1 MAKLIVI
8 SGEERQEFELAAF
21 NTIGR
26 HPDNTIQIL
35 DRIIS
40 KEHAQIQRAADGRF
54 LLRDLRSLNG
64 TFLRGERI
72 SDHYL
77 SDGDEFTMGST
88 RIVFVDKPK
97 TDDALQRV
105 TIAPGLTESHIRGRI
120 QANTTDFMP
129 ERQIADVTILRR
141 DYERLRIGH
150 ELARAVGS
158 ELDLDKLLPKILEK
172 AFELVGADRGV
183 ILLRDERGVLQP
195 RYVKTRSG
203 KSDPNIVL
211 SKTVLAEVET
221 NKAAVLSSDAT
232 MDARFSGAHSIIM
245 QGIRSTMTLPLLHS
259 GELLGIMHLDSLFT
273 SNAFTEKDLQICTG
287 MAAQAAISIQNA
299 RLASRIE
306 REAQTRAQISRLIP
320 PSVVEQVVKGELTI
334 EKGGRLTEVTMLF
347 SDIRGFTTM
356 SDGRPPQVA
365 KGEPTTYPGARLTAA
380 TMLYAYIRGF
390 TRMSD
395 GRPAQEIVNT
405 LNEYFEVMVDIL
417 FKYSGTLDKFVGDEI
432 IGLFGAPIPIDDAPF
447 KAVACGLA
455 MLQGLEEFNRTRAS
469 ENQAP
474 IRIGIGINTGNVITG
489 SIGSTRALQYTAI
502 GDAMNVA
509 SRLVN
514 IASPG
519 EIIVSESTYR
529 LVAGRVQAAQL
540 PPVKVK
546 GKADELKVYR
556 ITGLRS
562 TATPLP
568 GDWSGPTNG

>member
-40 KEHAQIQRAADGRF
+40 KEHAQIQRAADGRY

-64 TFLRGERI
+64 TFLRGERV

-77 SDGDEFTMGST
+77 TDGDEFTMGST

-97 TDDALQRV
+97 ADDALGRV

-120 QANTTDFMP
+120 QANTGDFMP
-129 ERQIADVTILRR
+129 ERQIGDEKNLRR

-158 ELDLDKLLPKILEK
+158 ELDLDKLLPKILDK

-183 ILLRDERGVLQP
+183 ILLQDDRGELAP
-195 RYVKTRSG
+195 RFVKTRSG

-211 SKTVLAEVET
+211 SKTVMAEVVN

-306 REAQTRAQISRLIP
+306 KEAQTRAQISRLIP
-320 PSVVEQVVKGELTI
+320 PSVVEQVVQGKLQI
-334 EKGGRLTEVTMLF
+334 EKGGRLNEITMLF

-356 SDGRPPQVA
+356 SDGRP
-365 KGEPTTYPGARLTAA
+365 
-380 TMLYAYIRGF
+380 
-390 TRMSD
+390 
-395 GRPAQEIVNT
+395 AQEVVNT
-405 LNEYFEVMVDIL
+405 LNEYFEVMVDVL

-432 IGLFGAPIPIDDAPF
+432 IGLFGAPIAIDDAPY
-447 KAVACGLA
+447 KAVSCALA
-455 MLQGLEEFNRTRAS
+455 MLQALEEFNRTRAS
-469 ENQAP
+469 ENLAA
-474 IRIGIGINTGNVITG
+474 IRIGIGINTGMVITG
-489 SIGSTRALQYTAI
+489 AIGSTRALQYTAI

-514 IASPG
+514 VAGSG
-519 EIIVSESTYR
+519 EIIISEDTYR
-529 LVAGRVQAAQL
+529 KVAGRVEATQL

-556 ITGLRS
+556 VTGLRNV
-562 TATPLP
+562 ATPIP
-568 GDWSGPTNG
+568 GEWSGPTNA

>member
-40 KEHAQIQRAADGRF
+40 KEHAQIQRAADGRY

-64 TFLRGERI
+64 TFMRGERVA
-72 SDHYL
+72 DHYL
-77 SDGDEFTMGST
+77 GDGDEFTMGST

-97 TDDALQRV
+97 VDDALQRV

-120 QANTTDFMP
+120 QANTGDFMP
-129 ERQIADVTILRR
+129 ERQIGDDKALRR

-150 ELARAVGS
+150 ELARAVGN
-158 ELDLDKLLPKILEK
+158 ELDLDKLLPKILDK

-183 ILLRDERGVLQP
+183 ILLHDEKTQELIP
-195 RYVKTRSG
+195 RFVKTRSG

-211 SKTVLAEVET
+211 SKTVMAEVVS

-245 QGIRSTMTLPLLHS
+245 QGIRSTMTLPLLYA
-259 GELLGIMHLDSLFT
+259 GEMLGIMHLDSLFT

-299 RLASRIE
+299 RLAQRIE

-320 PSVVEQVVKGELTI
+320 PSVVDQVMKGELVI
-334 EKGGRLTEVTMLF
+334 ERGGRLSECTMLF

-356 SDGRPPQVA
+356 SDGR
-365 KGEPTTYPGARLTAA
+365 EP
-380 TMLYAYIRGF
+380 
-390 TRMSD
+390 
-395 GRPAQEIVNT
+395 QEIVNT

-417 FKYSGTLDKFVGDEI
+417 FKYNGTLDKFVGDEI
-432 IGLFGAPIPIDDAPF
+432 IGLFGAPIHLDDAPF
-447 KAVACGLA
+447 KAVSCAIA
-455 MLQGLEEFNRTRAS
+455 MLDALEEFNTTRAS
-469 ENQAP
+469 ENLAA

-514 IASPG
+514 VAGSG
-519 EIIVSESTYR
+519 EIIISEHTYR
-529 LVAGRVQAAQL
+529 ACTGRIEAASL

-546 GKADELKVYR
+546 GKAEELKIYR
-556 ITGLRS
+556 VGGLR
-562 TATPLP
+562 TTPTP
-568 GDWSGPTNG
+568 VPDQWTGPTKA

>member
-40 KEHAQIQRAADGRF
+40 KEHAQIQRGADGRY

-64 TFLRGERI
+64 TFMRGERVA
-72 SDHYL
+72 DHFL
-77 SDGDEFTMGST
+77 ADNDEFTMGST

-97 TDDALQRV
+97 VDDVLNRV

-120 QANTTDFMP
+120 QANTGDFMP
-129 ERQIADVTILRR
+129 ERQIGDEKILRR

-158 ELDLDKLLPKILEK
+158 ELDLDKLLPKILDK

-183 ILLRDERGVLQP
+183 ILLDDGKGKLEP
-195 RYVKTRSG
+195 RFVKTRSG

-211 SKTVLAEVET
+211 SNTVMAEVT
-221 NKAAVLSSDAT
+221 NNKAAVLSSDAT

-245 QGIRSTMTLPLLHS
+245 QGIRSTMTLPLLHAND
-259 GELLGIMHLDSLFT
+259 LLGIMHLDSLFT

-306 REAQTRAQISRLIP
+306 KEAQTRAQISRLIP
-320 PSVVEQVVKGELTI
+320 PSIVEQVVKGELVI
-334 EKGGRLTEVTMLF
+334 EKGGRLSEVTMLF
-347 SDIRGFTTM
+347 SDIRGFTT
-356 SDGRPPQVA
+356 
-365 KGEPTTYPGARLTAA
+365 
-380 TMLYAYIRGF
+380 
-390 TRMSD
+390 MSD

-405 LNEYFEVMVDIL
+405 LNEYFEVMVDVL
-417 FKYSGTLDKFVGDEI
+417 FKYHGTLDKFVGDEI
-432 IGLFGAPIPIDDAPF
+432 IGLFGAPINLDDAPF
-447 KAVACGLA
+447 KGVACAVAMMQA
-455 MLQGLEEFNRTRAS
+455 LEEFNRTRAS
-469 ENQAP
+469 EGLSA
-474 IRIGIGINTGNVITG
+474 IRIGIGINTGTVITG
-489 SIGSTRALQYTAI
+489 SIGSTRALQYTCI

-514 IASPG
+514 VASSG
-519 EIIVSESTYR
+519 EIIISESTFK
-529 LVAGRVQAAQL
+529 LVAGRVEATAL

-546 GKADELKVYR
+546 GKAEELKVYR
-556 ITGLRS
+556 VTGLRNI
-562 TATPLP
+562 ATPVP
-568 GDWSGPTNG
+568 GEWSGPTNG

>member
-40 KEHAQIQRAADGRF
+40 KEHAQIQRSADGRF

-64 TFLRGERI
+64 TFLRGERV

-77 SDGDEFTMGST
+77 GDGDEFTMGST

-97 TDDALQRV
+97 ADDALQRV

-120 QANTTDFMP
+120 QANTGDFMP
-129 ERQIADVTILRR
+129 ERQIADDKILRR

-158 ELDLDKLLPKILEK
+158 ELDLDKLLPKILDK

-183 ILLRDERGVLQP
+183 ILLTDDKKDELTP
-195 RYVKTRSG
+195 RFVKTRSG

-211 SKTVLAEVET
+211 SNTVMAEVKN

-245 QGIRSTMTLPLLHS
+245 QGIRSTMTLPLLYAN
-259 GELLGIMHLDSLFT
+259 ELLGIMHLDSLFT
-273 SNAFTEKDLQICTG
+273 SNAFTEKDLQVCTG
-287 MAAQAAISIQNA
+287 MAQQAAISIQNA

-306 REAQTRAQISRLIP
+306 KEAQTRAQISRLIP
-320 PSVVEQVVKGELTI
+320 PSVVDQVLKGELTI
-334 EKGGRLTEVTMLF
+334 EKGGRLSECTMLF
-347 SDIRGFTTM
+347 SDIRGFTT
-356 SDGRPPQVA
+356 
-365 KGEPTTYPGARLTAA
+365 
-380 TMLYAYIRGF
+380 
-390 TRMSD
+390 MSD

-432 IGLFGAPIPIDDAPF
+432 IGLFGAPIAIDDAPF
-447 KAVACGLA
+447 KAVACAIA
-455 MLQGLEEFNRTRAS
+455 MLQGLEEFNRTRAA
-469 ENQAP
+469 ENQSP

-514 IASPG
+514 VAGSG
-519 EIIVSESTYR
+519 EIIISEHTYR
-529 LVAGRVQAAQL
+529 HVAGRVEAAAL

-546 GKADELKVYR
+546 GKAEELKVYR
-556 ITGLRS
+556 VTGLRNVQ
-562 TATPLP
+562 TPVP

>member
-40 KEHAQIQRAADGRF
+40 KEHAQIQRSADGRF

-64 TFLRGERI
+64 TFMRGERV

-97 TDDALQRV
+97 ADDALQRV

-120 QANTTDFMP
+120 QANTGDFMP
-129 ERQIADVTILRR
+129 ERQIADDKILRR

-158 ELDLDKLLPKILEK
+158 ELDLDKLLPKILDK

-183 ILLRDERGVLQP
+183 ILLTDDRTGNNELQP
-195 RYVKTRSG
+195 RFVKTRSG

-211 SKTVLAEVET
+211 SKTVMAEVT
-221 NKAAVLSSDAT
+221 NNKAAVLSSDAT

-245 QGIRSTMTLPLLHS
+245 QGIRSTMTLPLLYAN
-259 GELLGIMHLDSLFT
+259 ELLGIMHLDSLFT

-287 MAAQAAISIQNA
+287 MAQQAAISIQNA

-356 SDGRPPQVA
+356 SDGRP
-365 KGEPTTYPGARLTAA
+365 
-380 TMLYAYIRGF
+380 
-390 TRMSD
+390 
-395 GRPAQEIVNT
+395 AQEIVNT

-432 IGLFGAPIPIDDAPF
+432 IGLFGAPIAIDDAPF
-447 KAVACGLA
+447 KAVACAIA

-514 IASPG
+514 VAGSG
-519 EIIVSESTYR
+519 EIIISEHTYKH
-529 LVAGRVQAAQL
+529 VAGRVEATQL

-546 GKADELKVYR
+546 GKAEELKVYR
-556 ITGLRS
+556 VTGLRNL
-562 TATPLP
+562 ATPVP
-568 GDWSGPTNG
+568 GQLGHGEWSGPTNG

>member
-1 MAKLIVI
+1 
-8 SGEERQEFELAAF
+8 
-21 NTIGR
+21 
-26 HPDNTIQIL
+26 
-35 DRIIS
+35 
-40 KEHAQIQRAADGRF
+40 
-54 LLRDLRSLNG
+54 
-64 TFLRGERI
+64 
-72 SDHYL
+72 
-77 SDGDEFTMGST
+77 MGST

-97 TDDALQRV
+97 ADDVLQRV

-120 QANTTDFMP
+120 QANTGDFMP
-129 ERQIADVTILRR
+129 ERQIADDKNLRR

-158 ELDLDKLLPKILEK
+158 ELDLDKLLPKILDK

-183 ILLRDERGVLQP
+183 ILLMDDRGELSP
-195 RYVKTRSG
+195 RFVKTRSG

-211 SKTVLAEVET
+211 SKTVMSEVTT

-245 QGIRSTMTLPLLHS
+245 QGIRSTMTLPLLHA
-259 GELLGIMHLDSLFT
+259 GDLLGIMHLDSLFT

-299 RLASRIE
+299 RLATRIE
-306 REAQTRAQISRLIP
+306 KEAQTRAQISRLIP
-320 PSVVEQVVKGELTI
+320 PSVVEQVLKGELTI
-334 EKGGRLTEVTMLF
+334 EKGGRQQEVTMLF

-356 SDGRPPQVA
+356 SDGRPP
-365 KGEPTTYPGARLTAA
+365 
-380 TMLYAYIRGF
+380 
-390 TRMSD
+390 
-395 GRPAQEIVNT
+395 QEIVNT

-432 IGLFGAPIPIDDAPF
+432 IGLFGAPIAIDDAPF
-447 KAVACGLA
+447 KAVACALA
-455 MLQGLEEFNRTRAS
+455 MLQGLEEFNRTRAA
-469 ENQAP
+469 ENQAA

-514 IASPG
+514 VAGSG
-519 EIIVSESTYR
+519 EIIVSEDTYR
-529 LVAGRVQAAQL
+529 QLSGRVEATAL

-546 GKADELKVYR
+546 GKAEELKVYR

-562 TATPLP
+562 LMTPVP
-568 GDWSGPTNG
+568 SEWSGPTKT

>member
-40 KEHAQIQRAADGRF
+40 KEHAQIQRAGDGRF
-54 LLRDLRSLNG
+54 LLRDLKSLNG
-64 TFLRGERI
+64 TFMRGERLA
-72 SDHYL
+72 DHYL
-77 SDGDEFTMGST
+77 VDGDEFTMGST

-97 TDDALQRV
+97 QDDALGRV
-105 TIAPGLTESHIRGRI
+105 TIAPGLTESHIRGRV
-120 QANTTDFMP
+120 QASETDFVP
-129 ERQIADVTILRR
+129 EKQIADDKALRR

-183 ILLRDERGVLQP
+183 ILLADDRGELTP
-195 RYVKTRSG
+195 RHVKTKSG

-211 SKTVLAEVET
+211 SKTVMAEVMN

-245 QGIRSTMTLPLLHS
+245 QGIRSTMTLPLLYA

-306 REAQTRAQISRLIP
+306 KEAQTRAQISRLIP
-320 PSVVEQVVKGELTI
+320 ASVVEQVVKGELVI
-334 EKGGRLTEVTMLF
+334 EKGGRQQELTMLF
-347 SDIRGFTTM
+347 SDIRGFTSS
-356 SDGRPPQVA
+356 SDGRPPQEV
-365 KGEPTTYPGARLTAA
+365 
-380 TMLYAYIRGF
+380 
-390 TRMSD
+390 
-395 GRPAQEIVNT
+395 VNT
-405 LNEYFEVMVDIL
+405 LNEYFEVMVDVL
-417 FKYSGTLDKFVGDEI
+417 FKYHGTLDKFVGDEI
-432 IGLFGAPIPIDDAPF
+432 IGLFGAPIAIEDAPF
-447 KAVACGLA
+447 KGVACAISMLEALA
-455 MLQGLEEFNRTRAS
+455 EFNNTRAA
-469 ENQAP
+469 EGLPP
-474 IRIGIGINTGNVITG
+474 IEIGIGINTGPVITG
-489 SIGSTRALQYTAI
+489 AIGSTRALQYTAI

-514 IASPG
+514 VAQRG
-519 EIIVSESTYR
+519 EIIISEDTYR
-529 LVAGRVQAAQL
+529 HCVGRINAQPLQPVQ
-540 PPVKVK
+540 VK
-546 GKADELKVYR
+546 GKKDALRIYR
-556 ITGLRS
+556 VNGLRANS
-562 TATPLP
+562 ITPVP
-568 GDWSGPTNG
+568 GEWSGPTNG

>member
-40 KEHAQIQRAADGRF
+40 KEHAQIQRAADGRY

-64 TFLRGERI
+64 TFMRGERVA
-72 SDHYL
+72 DHYL

-97 TDDALQRV
+97 ADDVLQRV

-120 QANTTDFMP
+120 QANTGDFMP
-129 ERQIADVTILRR
+129 ERQIPDEKNLRR

-158 ELDLDKLLPKILEK
+158 ELDLDKLLPKILDK

-183 ILLRDERGVLQP
+183 ILLEDPVTKEMKP
-195 RYVKTRSG
+195 SFVKTRSG

-211 SKTVLAEVET
+211 SKTVMSEVT
-221 NKAAVLSSDAT
+221 NNKAAVLSSDAT

-245 QGIRSTMTLPLLHS
+245 QGIRSTMTLPLLHA

-273 SNAFTEKDLQICTG
+273 SNAFTEKDLQVCTG

-306 REAQTRAQISRLIP
+306 KEAQTRAQISRLIP
-320 PSVVEQVVKGELTI
+320 PSVVEQVLKGELVI
-334 EKGGRLTEVTMLF
+334 EKGGRVSEVTMLF

-356 SDGRPPQVA
+356 SDGRPPQ
-365 KGEPTTYPGARLTAA
+365 
-380 TMLYAYIRGF
+380 
-390 TRMSD
+390 
-395 GRPAQEIVNT
+395 EIVNT
-405 LNEYFEVMVDIL
+405 LNEYFEVMVDVL
-417 FKYSGTLDKFVGDEI
+417 FQYSGTLDKFVGDEI
-432 IGLFGAPIPIDDAPF
+432 IGLFGAPIAIEDAPF
-447 KAVACGLA
+447 KAVACALA
-455 MLQGLEEFNRTRAS
+455 MFHALEEFNRTRAA
-469 ENQAP
+469 ENQPAL
-474 IRIGIGINTGNVITG
+474 RIGVGINTGHVITG

-514 IASPG
+514 VAGSG
-519 EIIVSESTYR
+519 DIIISEDTYR
-529 LVAGRVQAAQL
+529 HVSGRIDCKQL

-546 GKADELKVYR
+546 GKAEELKVYKV
-556 ITGLRS
+556 IGMANQNLRVS
-562 TATPLP
+562 
-568 GDWSGPTNG
+568 GNEWSGPTNG

>member
-40 KEHAQIQRAADGRF
+40 KEHAQIQRAPDGRF
-54 LLRDLRSLNG
+54 MLRDLKSLNG
-64 TFLRGERI
+64 TFMRGERVG
-72 SDHYL
+72 DHFL

-88 RIVFVDKPK
+88 RIVFVDKPQPN
-97 TDDALQRV
+97 DALGRV

-120 QANTTDFMP
+120 QANTGDFMP
-129 ERQIADVTILRR
+129 ERQIADDKNLRR

-183 ILLRDERGVLQP
+183 ILLQDERGELAP
-195 RYVKTRSG
+195 RHVKTRSG

-211 SKTVLAEVET
+211 SKTVMAEVVN

-245 QGIRSTMTLPLLHS
+245 QGIRSTMTLPLLYA

-287 MAAQAAISIQNA
+287 MASQAAISIQNA

-306 REAQTRAQISRLIP
+306 KEAQTRAQISRLIP
-320 PSVVEQVVKGELTI
+320 PSVVEQVLKGELVI
-334 EKGGRLTEVTMLF
+334 EKGGRVSEITMLF

-356 SDGRPPQVA
+356 SDGKQPQEV
-365 KGEPTTYPGARLTAA
+365 
-380 TMLYAYIRGF
+380 
-390 TRMSD
+390 
-395 GRPAQEIVNT
+395 VNT

-432 IGLFGAPIPIDDAPF
+432 IGLFGAPIALEDAPF
-447 KAVACGLA
+447 KAVSCAIA
-455 MLQGLEEFNRTRAS
+455 MLQALEEFNRTRRA
-469 ENQAP
+469 ENLEA
-474 IRIGIGINTGNVITG
+474 IRIGIGINTGAVITG

-514 IASPG
+514 VASSG
-519 EIIVSESTYR
+519 EIIVSEHTYR
-529 LVAGRVQAAQL
+529 AVAGRVDATAL
-540 PPVKVK
+540 TPVKVK
-546 GKADELKVYR
+546 GKAEELKVYR
-556 ITGLRS
+556 VTGLRNI
-562 TATPLP
+562 TTPMP
-568 GDWSGPTNG
+568 TDWAGPTKG

>member
-8 SGEERQEFELAAF
+8 SGDERQEFELAAF

-40 KEHAQIQRAADGRF
+40 KEHAQIQRAADGRY

-64 TFLRGERI
+64 TFMRGERI
-72 SDHYL
+72 ADHYL
-77 SDGDEFTMGST
+77 NDGDEFTMGST

-97 TDDALQRV
+97 LDDVLQRV

-120 QANTTDFMP
+120 QANTGDFMP
-129 ERQIADVTILRR
+129 ERQISDDKNLRR

-158 ELDLDKLLPKILEK
+158 ELDLDKLLPKILDK

-183 ILLRDERGVLQP
+183 ILLMDDRGELVP
-195 RYVKTRSG
+195 RFVKTRSG

-211 SKTVLAEVET
+211 SKTVMAEVTT
-221 NKAAVLSSDAT
+221 NRAAVLSSDAT

-245 QGIRSTMTLPLLHS
+245 QGIRSTMTLPLLHA
-259 GELLGIMHLDSLFT
+259 GDLLGIMHLDSLFT

-299 RLASRIE
+299 RLATRIE
-306 REAQTRAQISRLIP
+306 KEAQTRAQISRLIP
-320 PSVVEQVVKGELTI
+320 PSVVEQVLKGELTI
-334 EKGGRLTEVTMLF
+334 EKGGRQTEVTMLF

-356 SDGRPPQVA
+356 SDGRPP
-365 KGEPTTYPGARLTAA
+365 
-380 TMLYAYIRGF
+380 
-390 TRMSD
+390 
-395 GRPAQEIVNT
+395 QEIVNT

-432 IGLFGAPIPIDDAPF
+432 IGLFGAPIAIDDAPF
-447 KAVACGLA
+447 KAVSCALA
-455 MLQGLEEFNRTRAS
+455 MLQGLEEFNRTRAA
-469 ENQAP
+469 ENQAA
-474 IRIGIGINTGNVITG
+474 IRIGVGINTGNVITG

-514 IASPG
+514 VASSG
-519 EIIVSESTYR
+519 EIIISENTYR
-529 LVAGRVQAAQL
+529 HIVGRVEATAL

-546 GKADELKVYR
+546 GKAEELKVYR

-562 TATPLP
+562 LATPLP
-568 GDWSGPTNG
+568 AEWTGPTKI

>member
-8 SGEERQEFELAAF
+8 SGDERQEFELAAF

-40 KEHAQIQRAADGRF
+40 KEHAQIQRAADGRY

-64 TFLRGERI
+64 TFMRGERI
-72 SDHYL
+72 ADHYL
-77 SDGDEFTMGST
+77 TDGDEFTMGST

-97 TDDALQRV
+97 ADDVLQRV

-120 QANTTDFMP
+120 QANTGDFMP
-129 ERQIADVTILRR
+129 ERQIADDKNLRR

-158 ELDLDKLLPKILEK
+158 ELDLDKLLPKILDK

-183 ILLRDERGVLQP
+183 ILLMDDRGELLP
-195 RYVKTRSG
+195 RFVKTRSG

-211 SKTVLAEVET
+211 SKTVMAEVTT
-221 NKAAVLSSDAT
+221 NRAAVLSSDAT

-245 QGIRSTMTLPLLHS
+245 QGIRSTMTLPLLHA
-259 GELLGIMHLDSLFT
+259 GDLLGIMHLDSLFT

-299 RLASRIE
+299 RLATRIE
-306 REAQTRAQISRLIP
+306 KEAQTRAQISRLIP
-320 PSVVEQVVKGELTI
+320 PSVVEQVLKGELTI
-334 EKGGRLTEVTMLF
+334 EKGGRQQEVTMLF

-356 SDGRPPQVA
+356 SDGRPP
-365 KGEPTTYPGARLTAA
+365 
-380 TMLYAYIRGF
+380 
-390 TRMSD
+390 
-395 GRPAQEIVNT
+395 QEIVNT

-432 IGLFGAPIPIDDAPF
+432 IGLFGAPIAIDDAPF
-447 KAVACGLA
+447 KAVACALA
-455 MLQGLEEFNRTRAS
+455 MLQGLEEFNRTRAA

-474 IRIGIGINTGNVITG
+474 IRIGVGINTGNVITG

-514 IASPG
+514 VAGSG
-519 EIIVSESTYR
+519 EVIVSEDTYR
-529 LVAGRVQAAQL
+529 HLVGRVEATAL

-546 GKADELKVYR
+546 GKAEELKVFR
-556 ITGLRS
+556 ITGLRNVM
-562 TATPLP
+562 TPIP
-568 GDWSGPTNG
+568 GEWSGPTKS

>member
-40 KEHAQIQRAADGRF
+40 KEHAQIQRSADGRF

-77 SDGDEFTMGST
+77 TDGDEFTMGST

-97 TDDALQRV
+97 ADDALQRV

-120 QANTTDFMP
+120 QANTGDFMP
-129 ERQIADVTILRR
+129 ERQIGDEKILRR

-158 ELDLDKLLPKILEK
+158 ELDLDKLLPKILDK

-183 ILLRDERGVLQP
+183 ILLVDEKGELTP
-195 RYVKTRSG
+195 RFVKTRSG

-211 SKTVLAEVET
+211 SKTVMAEVT
-221 NKAAVLSSDAT
+221 SNKAAVLSSDAT

-245 QGIRSTMTLPLLHS
+245 QGIRSTMTLPLLYAN
-259 GELLGIMHLDSLFT
+259 ELLGIMHLDSLFT

-287 MAAQAAISIQNA
+287 MAQQAAISIQNA

-334 EKGGRLTEVTMLF
+334 EKGGRLTECTMLF
-347 SDIRGFTTM
+347 SDIRGFTT
-356 SDGRPPQVA
+356 
-365 KGEPTTYPGARLTAA
+365 
-380 TMLYAYIRGF
+380 
-390 TRMSD
+390 MSD

-432 IGLFGAPIPIDDAPF
+432 IGLFGAPIHIDDAPF
-447 KAVACGLA
+447 KAVACAIA

-469 ENQAP
+469 ENQAA

-514 IASPG
+514 VAASG
-519 EIIVSESTYR
+519 EIIISENTYR
-529 LVAGRVQAAQL
+529 HVAGRVEAQQL

-546 GKADELKVYR
+546 GKAEELKVYR
-556 ITGLRS
+556 VTGLRNLQ
-562 TATPLP
+562 TPVP
-568 GDWSGPTNG
+568 SDWSGPTNG

>member
-8 SGEERQEFELAAF
+8 SGDERQEFELAAF

-40 KEHAQIQRAADGRF
+40 KEHAQIQRAADGRY

-64 TFLRGERI
+64 TFMRGERI

-77 SDGDEFTMGST
+77 NDGDEFTMGST

-97 TDDALQRV
+97 TDDVLQRV

-120 QANTTDFMP
+120 QANTGDFMP
-129 ERQIADVTILRR
+129 ERQIADDKNLRR

-158 ELDLDKLLPKILEK
+158 ELDLDKLLPKILDK
-172 AFELVGADRGV
+172 AFELVGCDRGV
-183 ILLRDERGVLQP
+183 ILLVDDNGELVP

-211 SKTVLAEVET
+211 SKTVMAEVTT
-221 NKAAVLSSDAT
+221 NRAAVLSSDAT

-245 QGIRSTMTLPLLHS
+245 QGIRSTMTLPLLHA
-259 GELLGIMHLDSLFT
+259 GDLLGIMHLDSLFT

-299 RLASRIE
+299 RLATRIE
-306 REAQTRAQISRLIP
+306 KEAQTRAQISRLIP
-320 PSVVEQVVKGELTI
+320 PSVVEQVLKGELTI
-334 EKGGRLTEVTMLF
+334 EKGGRQTEVTMLF

-356 SDGRPPQVA
+356 SDGRPPQ
-365 KGEPTTYPGARLTAA
+365 
-380 TMLYAYIRGF
+380 
-390 TRMSD
+390 
-395 GRPAQEIVNT
+395 EIVNT

-417 FKYSGTLDKFVGDEI
+417 FKYTGTLDKFVGDEI
-432 IGLFGAPIPIDDAPF
+432 IGLFGAPIAIDDAPF
-447 KAVACGLA
+447 KAVACALA
-455 MLQGLEEFNRTRAS
+455 MLQGLEEFNRTRAA

-514 IASPG
+514 VAGSG
-519 EIIVSESTYR
+519 EIIVSEDTYR
-529 LVAGRVQAAQL
+529 YLVGRVEATAL

-546 GKADELKVYR
+546 GKAEELKVYR
-556 ITGLRS
+556 ITGLRKMN
-562 TATPLP
+562 TPLP
-568 GDWSGPTNG
+568 GEWTGPTNH

>member
-8 SGEERQEFELAAF
+8 SGDERQEFELAAF

-40 KEHAQIQRAADGRF
+40 KEHAQIQRAADGRY

-64 TFLRGERI
+64 TFMRGERI

-77 SDGDEFTMGST
+77 NDGDEFTMGST

-97 TDDALQRV
+97 TDDVLQRV

-120 QANTTDFMP
+120 QANTGDFMP
-129 ERQIADVTILRR
+129 ERQIADDKNLRR

-158 ELDLDKLLPKILEK
+158 ELDLDKLLPKILDK
-172 AFELVGADRGV
+172 AFELVGCDRGV
-183 ILLRDERGVLQP
+183 ILLVDDNGELVP

-211 SKTVLAEVET
+211 SKTVMAEVTT
-221 NKAAVLSSDAT
+221 NRAAVLSSDAT

-245 QGIRSTMTLPLLHS
+245 QGIRSTMTLPLLHA
-259 GELLGIMHLDSLFT
+259 GDLLGIMHLDSLFT

-299 RLASRIE
+299 RLATRIE
-306 REAQTRAQISRLIP
+306 KEAQTRAQISRLIP
-320 PSVVEQVVKGELTI
+320 PSVVEQVLKGELTI
-334 EKGGRLTEVTMLF
+334 EKGGRQTEVTMLF

-356 SDGRPPQVA
+356 SDGRPPQ
-365 KGEPTTYPGARLTAA
+365 
-380 TMLYAYIRGF
+380 
-390 TRMSD
+390 
-395 GRPAQEIVNT
+395 EIVNT

-417 FKYSGTLDKFVGDEI
+417 FKYTGTLDKFVGDEI
-432 IGLFGAPIPIDDAPF
+432 IGLFGAPIAIDDAPF
-447 KAVACGLA
+447 KAVACALA
-455 MLQGLEEFNRTRAS
+455 MLQGLEEFNRTRAA

-514 IASPG
+514 VAGSG
-519 EIIVSESTYR
+519 EIIVS
-529 LVAGRVQAAQL
+529 
-540 PPVKVK
+540 
-546 GKADELKVYR
+546 
-556 ITGLRS
+556 
-562 TATPLP
+562 
-568 GDWSGPTNG
+568 

>member
-40 KEHAQIQRAADGRF
+40 KEHAQIQRSADGRY

-97 TDDALQRV
+97 ADDALQRV

-120 QANTTDFMP
+120 QANTGDFMP
-129 ERQIADVTILRR
+129 ERQIADDKILRR

-158 ELDLDKLLPKILEK
+158 ELDLDKLLPKILDK

-183 ILLRDERGVLQP
+183 ILLMDEKNELTP
-195 RYVKTRSG
+195 RFVKTRSG

-211 SKTVLAEVET
+211 SKTVMAEVTT

-245 QGIRSTMTLPLLHS
+245 QGIRSTMTLPLLYAN
-259 GELLGIMHLDSLFT
+259 ELLGIMHLDSLFT

-287 MAAQAAISIQNA
+287 MAQQAAISIQNA

-356 SDGRPPQVA
+356 SDGRP
-365 KGEPTTYPGARLTAA
+365 
-380 TMLYAYIRGF
+380 
-390 TRMSD
+390 
-395 GRPAQEIVNT
+395 AQEIVNT

-432 IGLFGAPIPIDDAPF
+432 IGLFGAPISIEDAPF
-447 KAVACGLA
+447 KAVASAIA
-455 MLQGLEEFNRTRAS
+455 MLQALEEFNRTRAA

-514 IASPG
+514 VAASG
-519 EIIVSESTYR
+519 EIIISEHTYKH
-529 LVAGRVQAAQL
+529 VAGRVEAAQL

-546 GKADELKVYR
+546 GKAEELKVYR
-556 ITGLRS
+556 VTGLRNIQ
-562 TATPLP
+562 TPVP
-568 GDWSGPTNG
+568 GGDWSGPTNG

>member
-40 KEHAQIQRAADGRF
+40 KEHAQIQRSADGRF

-64 TFLRGERI
+64 TFMRGERVA
-72 SDHYL
+72 DHYL
-77 SDGDEFTMGST
+77 VDGDEFTMGST

-97 TDDALQRV
+97 ADDALQRV

-120 QANTTDFMP
+120 QANTGDFMP
-129 ERQIADVTILRR
+129 ERQIGDDKILRR

-158 ELDLDKLLPKILEK
+158 ELDLDKLLPKILDK

-183 ILLRDERGVLQP
+183 ILLRDEKTGTLVP
-195 RYVKTRSG
+195 SYVKTRSG

-211 SKTVLAEVET
+211 SKTVMAEVET

-245 QGIRSTMTLPLLHS
+245 QGIRSTMTLPLLHA
-259 GELLGIMHLDSLFT
+259 GDLLGIMHLDSLFT

-299 RLASRIE
+299 RLATRIE
-306 REAQTRAQISRLIP
+306 KEAQTRAQISRLIP

-356 SDGRPPQVA
+356 SDGRP
-365 KGEPTTYPGARLTAA
+365 
-380 TMLYAYIRGF
+380 
-390 TRMSD
+390 
-395 GRPAQEIVNT
+395 AQEIVNT

-432 IGLFGAPIPIDDAPF
+432 IGLFGAPIAIDDAPF
-447 KAVACGLA
+447 KAVACAVA
-455 MLQGLEEFNRTRAS
+455 MLQGLEEFNRTRAA

-489 SIGSTRALQYTAI
+489 SIGSTRALQYTCI

-514 IASPG
+514 VATSG
-519 EIIVSESTYR
+519 EIIISESTYR
-529 LVAGRVQAAQL
+529 MVAGRVEATAL

-546 GKADELKVYR
+546 GKAEELKVFR
-556 ITGLRS
+556 ITGLRNVQ
-562 TATPLP
+562 TPLP
-568 GDWSGPTNG
+568 SEWSGPTNA

>member
-8 SGEERQEFELAAF
+8 SGDERQEFELAAF

-40 KEHAQIQRAADGRF
+40 KEHAQIQRAADGRY

-64 TFLRGERI
+64 TFMRGERVA
-72 SDHYL
+72 DHYL
-77 SDGDEFTMGST
+77 SDSDEFTMGST
-88 RIVFVDKPK
+88 RIIFVDKPK
-97 TDDALQRV
+97 QDDVLQRV

-120 QANTTDFMP
+120 QANTGDFMP
-129 ERQIADVTILRR
+129 ERQIPDEKNLRR

-158 ELDLDKLLPKILEK
+158 ELDLDKLLPKILDK

-183 ILLRDERGVLQP
+183 ILLMDDKGEMSP
-195 RYVKTRSG
+195 RFVKTRSG

-211 SKTVLAEVET
+211 SKTVMAEVTT
-221 NKAAVLSSDAT
+221 NRAAVLSSDAT

-245 QGIRSTMTLPLLHS
+245 QGIRSTMTLPLLHA
-259 GELLGIMHLDSLFT
+259 GDLLGMMHLDSLFT

-320 PSVVEQVVKGELTI
+320 PSVVEQVVKGELMI
-334 EKGGRLTEVTMLF
+334 EKGGRLTEATMLF

-356 SDGRPPQVA
+356 SDGRPP
-365 KGEPTTYPGARLTAA
+365 
-380 TMLYAYIRGF
+380 
-390 TRMSD
+390 
-395 GRPAQEIVNT
+395 QEIVNT

-432 IGLFGAPIPIDDAPF
+432 IGLFGSPIPIDDAPF
-447 KAVACGLA
+447 KAVACALA
-455 MLQGLEEFNRTRAS
+455 MLQALEEFNRTRAA

-474 IRIGIGINTGNVITG
+474 IRIGVGINTGNVITG
-489 SIGSTRALQYTAI
+489 AIGSTRALQYTAI

-514 IASPG
+514 VASSG
-519 EIIVSESTYR
+519 EIIVSENTYR
-529 LVAGRVQAAQL
+529 HVVGRVEATAL

-546 GKADELKVYR
+546 GKAEELKVFR
-556 ITGLRS
+556 ITGLRH
-562 TATPLP
+562 TATQIPSE
-568 GDWSGPTNG
+568 WSGPTKG

>member
-26 HPDNTIQIL
+26 HPENTIQIL

-64 TFLRGERI
+64 TFLRGERV
-72 SDHYL
+72 SDHL
-77 SDGDEFTMGST
+77 LNDGDEFTMGST

-97 TDDALQRV
+97 ADDALQRV

-120 QANTTDFMP
+120 QANTGDFMP
-129 ERQIADVTILRR
+129 ERQIADDKILRR

-158 ELDLDKLLPKILEK
+158 ELDLDKLLPKILDK

-183 ILLRDERGVLQP
+183 ILLRDKAGALVPQ
-195 RYVKTRSG
+195 YVKTRSG

-211 SKTVLAEVET
+211 SKTVMAEVEN

-245 QGIRSTMTLPLLHS
+245 QGIRSTMTLPLLHA
-259 GELLGIMHLDSLFT
+259 GDLLGIMHLDSLFT
-273 SNAFTEKDLQICTG
+273 SNAFTEKDLQVCTG

-299 RLASRIE
+299 RLANRIE
-306 REAQTRAQISRLIP
+306 QEAQTRAQISRLIP
-320 PSVVEQVVKGELTI
+320 ASVVEQVIRGELKI
-334 EKGGRLTEVTMLF
+334 EKGGRLSEVTMLF
-347 SDIRGFTTM
+347 SDIRGFTT
-356 SDGRPPQVA
+356 
-365 KGEPTTYPGARLTAA
+365 
-380 TMLYAYIRGF
+380 
-390 TRMSD
+390 MSD

-417 FKYSGTLDKFVGDEI
+417 FKYTGTLDKFVGDEI
-432 IGLFGAPIPIDDAPF
+432 IGLFGAPIAIDDAPF
-447 KAVACGLA
+447 KAVSCAIA
-455 MLQGLEEFNRTRAS
+455 MLQALEEFNRTRAA
-469 ENQAP
+469 ENQAA

-514 IASPG
+514 VASSG
-519 EIIVSESTYR
+519 EIIVSEDTYR
-529 LVAGRVQAAQL
+529 HVVGRVDATALQ
-540 PPVKVK
+540 PVKVK

-556 ITGLRS
+556 INGLRKI
-562 TATPLP
+562 ATPLP
-568 GDWSGPTNG
+568 GEWAGPTNG

>member
-40 KEHAQIQRAADGRF
+40 KEHAQIQRAADGRY

-64 TFLRGERI
+64 TFLRGERVA
-72 SDHYL
+72 DHYL
-77 SDGDEFTMGST
+77 TDGDEFTMGST

-97 TDDALQRV
+97 ADDALGRV

-120 QANTTDFMP
+120 QANTGDFMP
-129 ERQIADVTILRR
+129 ERQIADDKNLRR

-158 ELDLDKLLPKILEK
+158 ELDLDKLLPKILDK

-183 ILLRDERGVLQP
+183 ILLQDDRGELAP
-195 RYVKTRSG
+195 RFVKTRSG

-211 SKTVLAEVET
+211 SKTVMAEVQN

-245 QGIRSTMTLPLLHS
+245 QGIRSTMTLPLLHA

-306 REAQTRAQISRLIP
+306 KEAQTRAQISRLIP
-320 PSVVEQVVKGELTI
+320 PSVVEQVVQGKLTI
-334 EKGGRLTEVTMLF
+334 EKGGRLNEITMLF

-356 SDGRPPQVA
+356 SDGRP
-365 KGEPTTYPGARLTAA
+365 
-380 TMLYAYIRGF
+380 
-390 TRMSD
+390 
-395 GRPAQEIVNT
+395 AQEVVNT
-405 LNEYFEVMVDIL
+405 LNEYFEVMVDVL

-432 IGLFGAPIPIDDAPF
+432 IGLFGAPIAIDDAPY
-447 KAVACGLA
+447 KAVSCALA
-455 MLQGLEEFNRTRAS
+455 MLQALEEFNRTRAS
-469 ENQAP
+469 ENLAA

-489 SIGSTRALQYTAI
+489 AIGSTRALQYTAI

-514 IASPG
+514 VAGSG
-519 EIIVSESTYR
+519 EIIISEDTYR
-529 LVAGRVQAAQL
+529 HVAGRVEATQL

-546 GKADELKVYR
+546 GKAEELKVYR
-556 ITGLRS
+556 VTGLRNV
-562 TATPLP
+562 ATPVP
-568 GDWSGPTNG
+568 GEWSGPTNA

>member
-40 KEHAQIQRAADGRF
+40 KEHAQIQRAADGRY

-64 TFLRGERI
+64 TFMRGERVA
-72 SDHYL
+72 DHYL
-77 SDGDEFTMGST
+77 GDGDEFTMGST
-88 RIVFVDKPK
+88 RIMFVDKPK
-97 TDDALQRV
+97 ADDVLQRV

-120 QANTTDFMP
+120 QANTGDFIP
-129 ERQIADVTILRR
+129 ERQISDERNLRR

-158 ELDLDKLLPKILEK
+158 ELDLDKLLPKILDK

-183 ILLRDERGVLQP
+183 ILLQNDQSSELVP
-195 RYVKTRSG
+195 RFVKTRSG

-211 SKTVLAEVET
+211 SKTVMAEVVN

-245 QGIRSTMTLPLLHS
+245 QGIRSTMTLPLLHAN
-259 GELLGIMHLDSLFT
+259 ELLGIMHLDSLFT

-306 REAQTRAQISRLIP
+306 KEAQTRAQISRLIP
-320 PSVVEQVVKGELTI
+320 PSIVEQVLKGELVI
-334 EKGGRLTEVTMLF
+334 EKGGRVTEVTMLF

-356 SDGRPPQVA
+356 SDGRPPQ
-365 KGEPTTYPGARLTAA
+365 
-380 TMLYAYIRGF
+380 
-390 TRMSD
+390 
-395 GRPAQEIVNT
+395 EIVNT

-417 FKYSGTLDKFVGDEI
+417 FKYAGTLDKFVGDEI
-432 IGLFGAPIPIDDAPF
+432 IGLFGAPIALDDAPF
-447 KAVACGLA
+447 KAVSCGIA
-455 MLQGLEEFNRTRAS
+455 MLQALEEFNRTRAS
-469 ENQAP
+469 EGQTP

-514 IASPG
+514 IASSG
-519 EIIVSESTYR
+519 DIIVSEDTYR
-529 LVAGRVQAAQL
+529 AVVGRVEATQL

-546 GKADELKVYR
+546 GKAEELKVYR
-556 ITGLRS
+556 ITGLRNI
-562 TATPLP
+562 TTPLP
-568 GDWSGPTNG
+568 GDWSGPTNS

>member
-8 SGEERQEFELAAF
+8 SGDERQEFELAAF

-26 HPDNTIQIL
+26 HPENTIQVL

-40 KEHAQIQRAADGRF
+40 KNHAQIQRSADGRF
-54 LLRDLRSLNG
+54 LLRDLGSLNG
-64 TFLRGERI
+64 SFLRGERL
-72 SDHYL
+72 SERYL
-77 SDGDEFTMGST
+77 LDGDEVTMGST

-97 TDDALQRV
+97 ADDALQRV

-120 QANTTDFMP
+120 QANTGDFMP
-129 ERQIADVTILRR
+129 ERQIADVAILRR

-150 ELARAVGS
+150 ELARAVGV
-158 ELDLDKLLPKILEK
+158 ELDLDKLLPKILDK

-183 ILLRDERGVLQP
+183 ILLRNKAGVLEP

-211 SKTVLAEVET
+211 SKTVMSEVET

-245 QGIRSTMTLPLLHS
+245 QGIRSTMTLPLLQS
-259 GELLGIMHLDSLFT
+259 GDLLGIMHLDSLFT
-273 SNAFTEKDLQICTG
+273 SNAFTEKDLQVCTG
-287 MAAQAAISIQNA
+287 MAAQAAMSIQNA
-299 RLASRIE
+299 RLATRIE
-306 REAQTRAQISRLIP
+306 QEAQTRAQISRLIP
-320 PSVVEQVVKGELTI
+320 PSVVEQVVKGELVI
-334 EKGGRLTEVTMLF
+334 EKGGRLAEVTMLF
-347 SDIRGFTTM
+347 SDIRGFTT
-356 SDGRPPQVA
+356 
-365 KGEPTTYPGARLTAA
+365 
-380 TMLYAYIRGF
+380 
-390 TRMSD
+390 MSD

-417 FKYSGTLDKFVGDEI
+417 FKYTGTLDKFVGDEI
-432 IGLFGAPIPIDDAPF
+432 IGLFGAPIAIDDAPF
-447 KAVACGLA
+447 KAVSCALA
-455 MLQGLEEFNRTRAS
+455 MLQALEEFNRTRAA

-514 IASPG
+514 VAGSG
-519 EIIVSESTYR
+519 EIIASESTYR
-529 LVAGRVQAAQL
+529 AVAGRVEAIAL

-546 GKADELKVYR
+546 GKAEELKVFR

-562 TATPLP
+562 VVTPLP
-568 GDWSGPTNG
+568 HEWSGPTNA

>member
-40 KEHAQIQRAADGRF
+40 KEHAQIQRAADGRY

-64 TFLRGERI
+64 TFMRGERVA
-72 SDHYL
+72 DHYL
-77 SDGDEFTMGST
+77 SDNDEFTMGST

-97 TDDALQRV
+97 ADDVLQRV

-120 QANTTDFMP
+120 QANTGDFMP
-129 ERQIADVTILRR
+129 ERQISDDKNLRR

-158 ELDLDKLLPKILEK
+158 ELDLDKLLPKILDK

-183 ILLRDERGVLQP
+183 ILLADDKSGEMSP
-195 RYVKTRSG
+195 RFVKTRSG

-211 SKTVLAEVET
+211 SKTVMAEVIN

-245 QGIRSTMTLPLLHS
+245 QGIRSTMTLPLLHAN
-259 GELLGIMHLDSLFT
+259 ELLGIMHLDSLFT

-306 REAQTRAQISRLIP
+306 KEAQTRAQISRLIP
-320 PSVVEQVVKGELTI
+320 PSVVEQVLKGELVI
-334 EKGGRLTEVTMLF
+334 EKGGRVTEVTMLF

-356 SDGRPPQVA
+356 SDGRPP
-365 KGEPTTYPGARLTAA
+365 
-380 TMLYAYIRGF
+380 
-390 TRMSD
+390 
-395 GRPAQEIVNT
+395 QEIVNT

-432 IGLFGAPIPIDDAPF
+432 IGLFGAPIAIEDAPF
-447 KAVACGLA
+447 KAVACGIGMMQA
-455 MLQGLEEFNRTRAS
+455 LEEFNRTRAS
-469 ENQAP
+469 EGQTP

-514 IASPG
+514 VAGSG
-519 EIIVSESTYR
+519 DIIVSEDTMKHI
-529 LVAGRVQAAQL
+529 VGRVEATQL

-546 GKADELKVYR
+546 GKAEELKVFR
-556 ITGLRS
+556 VTGLRNIQ
-562 TATPLP
+562 TPVP
-568 GDWSGPTNG
+568 GEWSGPTNG

>member
-8 SGEERQEFELAAF
+8 SGDERQEFELAAF

-40 KEHAQIQRAADGRF
+40 KEHAQIQRAADGRY

-64 TFLRGERI
+64 TFMRGERI
-72 SDHYL
+72 ADHYL
-77 SDGDEFTMGST
+77 TDGDEFTMGST

-97 TDDALQRV
+97 TDDVLQRV

-120 QANTTDFMP
+120 QANTGDFMP
-129 ERQIADVTILRR
+129 ERQIADDKNLRR

-158 ELDLDKLLPKILEK
+158 ELDLDKLLPKILDK
-172 AFELVGADRGV
+172 AFELVGCDRGV
-183 ILLRDERGVLQP
+183 ILLNDDKGELSP

-211 SKTVLAEVET
+211 SKTVMAEVTT
-221 NKAAVLSSDAT
+221 NRAAVLSSDAT

-245 QGIRSTMTLPLLHS
+245 QGIRSTMTLPLLHA
-259 GELLGIMHLDSLFT
+259 GDLLGIMHLDSLFT

-299 RLASRIE
+299 RLATRIE
-306 REAQTRAQISRLIP
+306 KEAQTRAQISRLIP
-320 PSVVEQVVKGELTI
+320 PSVVEQVLKGELQI
-334 EKGGRLTEVTMLF
+334 EKGGRLQEVTMLF

-356 SDGRPPQVA
+356 SDGRPP
-365 KGEPTTYPGARLTAA
+365 
-380 TMLYAYIRGF
+380 
-390 TRMSD
+390 
-395 GRPAQEIVNT
+395 QEIVNT

-432 IGLFGAPIPIDDAPF
+432 IGLFGAPIAIDDAPF
-447 KAVACGLA
+447 KAVACALA
-455 MLQGLEEFNRTRAS
+455 MLQGLEEFNRTRAA
-469 ENQAP
+469 ENQAA

-514 IASPG
+514 VAGSG
-519 EIIVSESTYR
+519 EIIVSEDTYR
-529 LVAGRVQAAQL
+529 HVVGRVDATALQ
-540 PPVKVK
+540 PVKVK

-556 ITGLRS
+556 INGLRKL
-562 TATPLP
+562 ATPLP
-568 GDWSGPTNG
+568 GEWSGPTNG